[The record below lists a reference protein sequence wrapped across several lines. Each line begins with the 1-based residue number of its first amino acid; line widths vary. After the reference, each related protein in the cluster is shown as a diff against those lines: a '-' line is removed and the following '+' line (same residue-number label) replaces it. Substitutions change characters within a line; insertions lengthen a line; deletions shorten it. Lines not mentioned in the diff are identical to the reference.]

1 MQTFLFW
8 LEWYV
13 IAGVAV
19 FFVGLIA
26 NWHVNE
32 TFRLTPLSMLG
43 MLVGVT
49 LLWPLSLVG
58 FISMLGSRF
67 MKYMARS

>member
-13 IAGVAV
+13 IAGVVV

-26 NWHVNE
+26 NWHTNE
-32 TFRLTPLSMLG
+32 TFRPTPLSMLG

-49 LLWPLSLVG
+49 LLWPLSLIG
-58 FISMLGSRF
+58 FIGMLVRRF
-67 MKYMARS
+67 AEYMARS